1 MAHARPAA
9 YKNAIATF
17 RVAVDGNMGICRW
30 NLENKYIKNK
40 YIHKARKKK
49 EHTIY
54 IYGKVVH
61 PIYLMLNNH
70 R

>member
-1 MAHARPAA
+1 MFQIRVMAHARPAA

-30 NLENKYIKNK
+30 NSENK

-49 EHTIY
+49 ELTIY
-54 IYGKVVH
+54 IGKGGTSF
-61 PIYLMLNNH
+61 ISYAE
-70 R
+70 